1 MGRGRA
7 ELKHERE
14 LKEFVRQKRVVSQL
28 SSAVYKL
35 GLFLFGMLP
44 LRALAAGIDE
54 TINEFLSPLAGAVSA
69 LVFYKVP
76 LFGYELPIVVLWLV
90 IAAVFLTFYFNFL
103 NIRGFRHAI
112 RVVRGDYSD
121 PDHTGDVSHFQAL
134 STAVSGTVGIGNIG
148 GVAVAISI
156 GGPGATFWMII
167 AGLLGMST
175 KFTECTLST
184 MYRRLNTDG
193 SVSGGPMYF
202 LSRGL
207 AERGLPRL
215 GKGLGVF
222 YAIGIIIGCMGIGN
236 MFQSNQ
242 AFAQIINVTGGPQE
256 SWLANKGWLVGSVF
270 AGFIALVVL
279 GGIKTIAR
287 VTSRI
292 VPFMALFYCSGA
304 IGVIILNH
312 EALPF
317 AIKAILTGAF
327 TSEGLAGGGVGA
339 MIVGFQ
345 RAVFSNEAGIGSAAI
360 AHAAARTED
369 PAAEGYVALLEPFID
384 TVVICTLTALVI
396 VTTLYYVPGF
406 TDGLGGIE
414 MTSAAFARNITGSPY
429 LIAIAGVLFAY
440 STMLA
445 WCYYGLK
452 GWTYLVGE
460 GRTADLGF
468 KATFCIFAVLGASI
482 QLDTVLD
489 FSDAMVFLI
498 CIPNIIGLY
507 ILAPI
512 VKRELR
518 RYDAKIGR
526 LPNSTTRE
534 DSATRQTM
542 D

>member
-1 MGRGRA
+1 M
-7 ELKHERE
+7 
-14 LKEFVRQKRVVSQL
+14 
-28 SSAVYKL
+28 
-35 GLFLFGMLP
+35 
-44 LRALAAGIDE
+44 
-54 TINEFLSPLAGAVSA
+54 SA
-69 LVFYKVP
+69 LVFYEVT
-76 LFGYELPIVVLWLV
+76 LFGYAFPVVVLWLV
-90 IAAVFLTFYFNFL
+90 IAAIFFTLYFNFL

-112 RVVRGDYSD
+112 RVVRGDFAD

-156 GGPGATFWMII
+156 GGPGATFWMIM

-184 MYRRLNTDG
+184 RYRRLNEDS
-193 SVSGGPMYF
+193 SVSGGPMYY

-215 GKGLGVF
+215 GRGLGVF
-222 YAIGIIIGCMGIGN
+222 YAIGIVIGCMGIGN

-242 AFAQIINVTGGPQE
+242 AFAQIINVTGGPQG
-256 SWLANKGWLVGSVF
+256 SWLADKGWLVGSVF
-270 AGFIALVVL
+270 AVLIGLVVL

-292 VPFMALFYCSGA
+292 VPFMAIFYCSA
-304 IGVIILNH
+304 AVGVIIWNY

-317 AIKAILTGAF
+317 AVNAIVTGAL
-327 TSEGLAGGGVGA
+327 TSDGMAGGAIGA

-414 MTSAAFARNITGSPY
+414 MTSAAFGRNITGSPY

-460 GRTADLGF
+460 GRVADLGF
-468 KATFCIFAVLGASI
+468 KATFCVFAVLGASI

-498 CIPNIIGLY
+498 CIPNILGLY

-512 VKRELR
+512 VKEELR
-518 RYDAKIGR
+518 RYDRKIGQ
-526 LPNSTTRE
+526 LPCPADTAAAAE
-534 DSATRQTM
+534 RQPL

>member
-1 MGRGRA
+1 M
-7 ELKHERE
+7 
-14 LKEFVRQKRVVSQL
+14 
-28 SSAVYKL
+28 
-35 GLFLFGMLP
+35 
-44 LRALAAGIDE
+44 
-54 TINEFLSPLAGAVSA
+54 SA
-69 LVFYKVP
+69 LVFYEVT
-76 LFGYELPIVVLWLV
+76 LFGYAFPVVVLWLV
-90 IAAVFLTFYFNFL
+90 IAAIFFTLYFNFL

-112 RVVRGDYSD
+112 RVVRGDFAD

-156 GGPGATFWMII
+156 GGPGATFWMIM

-184 MYRRLNTDG
+184 RYRRLNEDS
-193 SVSGGPMYF
+193 SVSGGPMYY

-215 GKGLGVF
+215 GRGLGVF
-222 YAIGIIIGCMGIGN
+222 YAIGIVIGCMGIGN

-242 AFAQIINVTGGPQE
+242 AFAQIINVTGGPQS
-256 SWLANKGWLVGSVF
+256 SWLADKGWLVGSVF
-270 AGFIALVVL
+270 AVLIGLVVL

-292 VPFMALFYCSGA
+292 VPFMAIFYCSA
-304 IGVIILNH
+304 AVGVIIWNY

-317 AIKAILTGAF
+317 AVNAIVTGAL
-327 TSEGLAGGGVGA
+327 TSDGMAGGAIGA

-414 MTSAAFARNITGSPY
+414 MTSAAFGRNITGSPY

-460 GRTADLGF
+460 GRVADLGF
-468 KATFCIFAVLGASI
+468 KATFCVFAVLGASI

-498 CIPNIIGLY
+498 CIPNILGLY

-512 VKRELR
+512 VKEELR
-518 RYDAKIGR
+518 RYDHKIGQ
-526 LPNSTTRE
+526 LPCPADTAAAAE
-534 DSATRQTM
+534 RQPQ